1 MSPERLLSAWNR
13 LGGSAPGRFLFN
25 LAIRFVVPYSGSVRP
40 EVLEISPGRARVR
53 LRDRRR
59 VRNHLHSIHA
69 IALAN
74 VLELTSG
81 LAMMAALSDDVR
93 GIVTRLEV
101 TYHKKARG
109 LLEVTSE
116 CTPPVAVTENTEFLA
131 SAAARDSAGDVVSS
145 ISVTWVLGP
154 TKV

>member
-116 CTPPVAVTENTEFLA
+116 CSPPESVSENTEFPA
-131 SAAARDSAGDVVSS
+131 TAEARDSDGEVVSS
-145 ISVTWVLGP
+145 IAVTWLLGP
-154 TKV
+154 TKT